1 MDLSFTAEHDV
12 FRQEVRQWI
21 EENYP
26 ADVRKKQQT
35 GQTLTK
41 ADYLSWHRKL
51 AQKGWLVPSWPTKFG
66 GTGWDVVRRYVFSE
80 ELARAETIPPTF
92 GIGMIGPVIYTFG
105 TPEQVERYLW
115 PTINGDIWWCQ
126 GYSEPGAGSDL
137 ASLTTRAER
146 VTGDD
151 GQDHYLVNGQKTW
164 TTLAQH
170 ADWGFF
176 LVRTNPDAK
185 KQEGISFLLIDMKTP
200 GITVR
205 PLITIDGGHEVNEV
219 FLENVKVPVENRIGE
234 ENKGWTVAKY
244 LLGHERSGIA
254 GVARSKRGVERLRKI
269 AASQPSDSGGALI
282 EDPAFKRKVAELE
295 IDLSALEYTELRTLA
310 AESGGKGPGPEASLL
325 KIKGTEIG
333 QRLTE
338 LTLEAAG
345 VYGAPY
351 FRGFP
356 EQGGNALPIGPD
368 FAHRAAPTYFNMRK
382 TSIFGGSNEIQRN
395 IIAKAVLGL

>member
-1 MDLSFTAEHDV
+1 M
-12 FRQEVRQWI
+12 
-21 EENYP
+21 
-26 ADVRKKQQT
+26 
-35 GQTLTK
+35 
-41 ADYLSWHRKL
+41 
-51 AQKGWLVPSWPTKFG
+51 KFG
-66 GTGWDVVRRYVFSE
+66 GTGWDVVRRYIFSE

-92 GIGMIGPVIYTFG
+92 GIGMIGPVIFTHG
-105 TPEQVERYLW
+105 TPEQIERFLP
-115 PTINGDIWWCQ
+115 PTLSGDIWWCQ

-137 ASLTTRAER
+137 ASLKTRAER
-146 VTGDD
+146 IAGDD
-151 GQDHYLVNGQKTW
+151 GREHYLVNGQKTW

-176 LVRTNPDAK
+176 LVRTDPHAK
-185 KQEGISFLLIDMKTP
+185 KQEGISFLLIDMRSP

-219 FLENVKVPVENRIGE
+219 FLENVRVPVENRIGP
-234 ENKGWTVAKY
+234 ENKGWTVAKF

-254 GVARSKRGVERLRKI
+254 GVARSKRGVERLRRI
-269 AASQPSDSGGALI
+269 ASAQPADDGGPLI
-282 EDPAFKRKVAELE
+282 ADAAFRRKMAELE
-295 IDLSALEYTELRTLA
+295 IDLAALESTELRTLA
-310 AESGGKGPGPEASLL
+310 AESGGRGPGPEASLL

-356 EQGGNALPIGPD
+356 VEGGNAYPIGPD